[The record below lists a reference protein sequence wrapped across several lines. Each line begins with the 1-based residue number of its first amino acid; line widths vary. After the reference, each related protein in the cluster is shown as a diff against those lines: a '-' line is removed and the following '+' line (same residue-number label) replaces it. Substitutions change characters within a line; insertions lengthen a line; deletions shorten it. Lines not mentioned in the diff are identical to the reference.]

1 MRELERDGGG
11 LLLEMTADCG
21 TGSRMADHGR
31 LTEQER
37 KTLRKHFRSIMDGEL
52 LRALRKL
59 CGLAG
64 LGELMPEEGRVS
76 GLLGLLTP
84 ELLKDYGKNKN

>member
-1 MRELERDGGG
+1 MGGEG
-11 LLLEMTADCG
+11 WWKLSADCG
-21 TGSRMADHGR
+21 TGSRMADLGA

-37 KTLRKHFRSIMDGEL
+37 KTLGKHFRSIGDGEL

-76 GLLGLLTP
+76 GLLGV
-84 ELLKDYGKNKN
+84 